1 MHHFLAATQPLIV
14 KASPFIRMN
23 EEQARERSTIA
34 TMPESQLSSST
45 SQKICAARYRGH
57 HEGFTIIEI
66 MVVLAI
72 LGVLAALAAPSFGPL
87 IERWRVRDAA
97 ENLQSTLFFARSEA
111 IKRGGNVT
119 LIRIASGNGCANA
132 DAATQWGCGWTVF
145 VDTNGN
151 GVQSAGEE
159 TLKTMPAP
167 TRVEIN
173 LAKSDGYIL
182 FDRWGQLDSPALKAF
197 DFRLIPQ
204 GTSTANAGATAVCVT
219 RVGHVKRLA
228 KGNEACPS

>member
-1 MHHFLAATQPLIV
+1 MAP
-14 KASPFIRMN
+14 
-23 EEQARERSTIA
+23 
-34 TMPESQLSSST
+34 MPDSQLSPST
-45 SQKICAARYRGH
+45 LKKLCTAPYRNH
-57 HEGFTIIEI
+57 SKGFTIIEI
-66 MVVLAI
+66 MVVLAV

-97 ENLQSTLFFARSEA
+97 ESLQSTLFFARSEA
-111 IKRGGNVT
+111 IKRGGNIT
-119 LIRIASGNGCANA
+119 LIRTASGNGCANA
-132 DAATQWGCGWTVF
+132 AAATQWGCGWTVF
-145 VDTNGN
+145 VDTNNN
-151 GVQSAGEE
+151 GAQDAGEA
-159 TLKTMPAP
+159 TLKTMQAP

-197 DFRLIPQ
+197 DFRLMPQ
-204 GTSTANAGATAVCVT
+204 GTSSTNAGATAICVT